1 MTLSSIKQSPS
12 LDPPKTSR
20 KPYDVK
26 GRGGRVEEAVL
37 SLGNQKDFNGVAKQS
52 GYLSIPTPKIS
63 TKGPR
68 SLSV

>member
-37 SLGNQKDFNGVAKQS
+37 SLGNQKDFNGDS
-52 GYLSIPTPKIS
+52 SICQAIWIS
-63 TKGPR
+63 IYPN
-68 SLSV
+68 S